1 MSRPTYLALIFVS
14 LLLTPLLSPAQ
25 PGEKAPP
32 PDFLWPGV
40 VTGNALDP
48 MPAFAHRMGWWREKS
63 LREAGGATSSEA
75 AVVRG
80 LQWLIK
86 QQLDGHWTLTDT
98 SEANPIA
105 ATSLALLP
113 FLAAGKTHKP
123 HPSNPYSD
131 EIAKG
136 LQFLIK
142 SQDPKTG
149 FFGGDAHALATI
161 TICEAYG
168 LSRDPDLKKPAERAV
183 LYIVT
188 SQHEASGGWG
198 YQPGGRR
205 DLLVTGWQIAA
216 LKTAH
221 DAGIAIPLK
230 TMDRAQAFVSNC
242 GTMDGGFGPGPGS
255 KSTPHMTAV
264 GLLAAIHLGLVAP
277 NSPQLRKG
285 VDNVIKKH
293 PPKEDETHYRFHAT
307 QVMITLG
314 GRDWRQ
320 WNEECRDHF
329 VKTQVTD
336 RGGAEGSWSP
346 AKNSVEMGSGRL
358 TITSL
363 NLLTLEV
370 YYRNALLPRRDKAK
384 NGP

>member
-1 MSRPTYLALIFVS
+1 MREFACFPLQRLPWHGRIELGRCLPDVNGGPMSRPTYLALIFVS

-161 TICEAYG
+161 TIRSEEHTSE
-168 LSRDPDLKKPAERAV
+168 LQSRFGIS
-183 LYIVT
+183 Y
-188 SQHEASGGWG
+188 
-198 YQPGGRR
+198 
-205 DLLVTGWQIAA
+205 AA
-216 LKTAH
+216 
-221 DAGIAIPLK
+221 
-230 TMDRAQAFVSNC
+230 
-242 GTMDGGFGPGPGS
+242 
-255 KSTPHMTAV
+255 
-264 GLLAAIHLGLVAP
+264 
-277 NSPQLRKG
+277 
-285 VDNVIKKH
+285 
-293 PPKEDETHYRFHAT
+293 
-307 QVMITLG
+307 
-314 GRDWRQ
+314 
-320 WNEECRDHF
+320 
-329 VKTQVTD
+329 
-336 RGGAEGSWSP
+336 
-346 AKNSVEMGSGRL
+346 
-358 TITSL
+358 
-363 NLLTLEV
+363 
-370 YYRNALLPRRDKAK
+370 
-384 NGP
+384 